1 MIVVLSEF
9 NTKQNSWYTNDSTN
23 FKGSEI
29 DFLMSILGFHQTID
43 KLTYFF
49 NNSSFCIDLIFTSKP
64 KLVIEPGVH
73 SSLNENCHQ
82 QLPYMKINLNVFYS
96 PPNER
101 ELRHYKRVNLDL
113 IQKKITDFD

>member
-1 MIVVLSEF
+1 MVVLSEF
-9 NTKQNSWYTNDSTN
+9 KTKQKSWYTNDSTN

-49 NNSSFCIDLIFTSKP
+49 NNSFFCIDLIFTSKP